1 MAARRPTRVLTRI
14 GVGAAA
20 LAAVVLG
27 ATPAFAISGH
37 IASITPQPDGHLAIV
52 FAATDVTTAT
62 SIDPASVTVTINGQ
76 PVPATAKPIT
86 DTAEAPVRTTL
97 LVMDVSG
104 SMQTPAPGQNVS
116 KIAAAKSAA
125 DAYLRSVPND
135 VLVGLVTFGDT
146 AVVRVAPTTDRAKVG
161 AAVSSLSAGGSTALY
176 DAVILADRTL
186 GTTGLRSQLLLTDG
200 TNEGGTVTTLAPAV
214 ASIKASGTTVDAVSL
229 GTDPTQVAA
238 LTALTR
244 AGNGTV
250 VATNDTAKLAATF
263 ESVAQSQASQV
274 VIDVAVPTT
283 LAGTSQNVTVT
294 ASAGGQTIGD
304 SVIAIM
310 PAASTGVPSS
320 GAEASYGPQPVA
332 SPDPGVTTSP
342 WFLPVALGAFG
353 IGVFVLLAVGLVS
366 TDRDSQTTGRMRR
379 RLSRYSLASR
389 PEPSSTTTSTSGAL
403 GQSQIARSAVDLAGR
418 VVQRRDLD
426 TGLGGKLEAAG
437 VPLRPAEWM
446 LIHVGIA
453 IAAALVLT
461 LLSSFNPLATVLG
474 LVLGLLLPFTY
485 LTVKEGRRKA
495 AFAAQLPGT
504 LQLLAGSLAAGYS
517 LPQAIDAVTRDAENP
532 MAAELNRT
540 LVEARLGVPIED
552 ALESA
557 ARRMDSVD
565 FSWVV
570 MAIRIQREVGG
581 NLAEVLS
588 GVAATMRER
597 ERLRRQVQV
606 LSAEGRLS
614 AVILGALPIL
624 FAAYLVIAQPQYVGL
639 LVTTPLGVLMIVVG
653 VVLLVAGAFWLRKV
667 VSVEV

>member
-1 MAARRPTRVLTRI
+1 VAARRPTRVLTRI

-76 PVPATAKPIT
+76 QVPATAKPIT

-161 AAVSSLSAGGSTALY
+161 AAVNSLSAGGSTALY
-176 DAVILADRTL
+176 DAVVLADRTL

-244 AGNGTV
+244 AGDGTV

-274 VIDVAVPTT
+274 LIDVAVPTT
-283 LAGTSQNVTVT
+283 LAGSSQNVTVT

-310 PAASTGVPSS
+310 PAASTGVPT
-320 GAEASYGPQPVA
+320 GAAEASYGPQPVA
-332 SPDPGVTTSP
+332 SSDPGVTTSP

-389 PEPSSTTTSTSGAL
+389 PEPATIATSGAL

-474 LVLGLLLPFTY
+474 LVLGLVLPFTY

-557 ARRMDSVD
+557 AHRMDSVD

-624 FAAYLVIAQPQYVGL
+624 FAAYLVVAQPQYVGL

-653 VVLLVAGAFWLRKV
+653 AVLLVAGAFWLRKV